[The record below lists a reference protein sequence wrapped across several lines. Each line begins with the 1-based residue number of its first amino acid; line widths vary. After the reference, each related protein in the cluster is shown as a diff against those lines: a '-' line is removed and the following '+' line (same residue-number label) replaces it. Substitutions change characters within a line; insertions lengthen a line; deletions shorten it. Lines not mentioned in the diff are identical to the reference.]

1 MIERTDADGVA
12 VVRLAR
18 GKVNALDVELLQAIT
33 DTFVE
38 LDRSAHTAVVLT
50 GAGRAFSAG
59 VDLWRMVD
67 GGPDYVRAFLPALSE
82 AFLAVFRIGKPVVA
96 AVNGHAIAG
105 GAIFACACDHR
116 VMDDSGGRFG
126 VTELRVGVPF
136 PPAAVEI
143 LGYALGE
150 RPAREAILGAG
161 TVQARDAFRQGYV
174 DELVTAEPLL
184 DAAIATA
191 RRLGGDIPADTYRF
205 TKAQLHEPVEARL
218 ARLRPTVDPQVEAL
232 WLRGVEDGRIRRF
245 MERVTG

>member
-1 MIERTDADGVA
+1 MIERADVDGVA

-18 GKVNALDVELLQAIT
+18 GKVNALDLDLLRAIT
-33 DTFVE
+33 ETFGE

-59 VDLWRMVD
+59 VDLWRIVD
-67 GGPDYVRAFLPALSE
+67 GGPDYVRAFLAALND
-82 AFLAVFRIGKPVVA
+82 AFLAVFGVGKPVVA

-105 GAIFACACDHR
+105 GAVLACACDR
-116 VMDDSGGRFG
+116 RMMDDAGGQFG

-136 PPAAVEI
+136 PPAALEI
-143 LGYALGE
+143 LGYALGG
-150 RPAREAILGAG
+150 RTARDAVLAAT

-191 RRLGGDIPADTYRF
+191 RRLGDEIPADVYRF
-205 TKAQLHEPVEARL
+205 TKAQLHGPVEERL
-218 ARLRPTVDPQVEAL
+218 ARLRPVQDPQVEAL
-232 WLRGVEDGRIRRF
+232 WLRGVDDGRIRRF
-245 MERVTG
+245 MQRVAG